1 MLFNSFSYLLLFL
14 PITIC
19 GYLWLNSRRLTIP
32 ATVWLVGASLYF
44 YAYWKFLFLPIILVS
59 IAVNY
64 SFGFFLSKD
73 HGFEKSA
80 DEEKKTGKKT
90 ALVFGILFNVGL
102 LGYFKYADFFIANVN
117 ALFGS
122 IIPLPQIT
130 LPLGISFFTFQQIS
144 YLVDSFYG
152 KTGEYN
158 FLNYALFV
166 SFFPQLIAGPI
177 VHHKEMMPQFARLKN
192 KFVNWQNIYKGLF
205 LIGAGL
211 CKKVVIADTFGLW
224 ASQGFAN
231 PESLNFLSA
240 WSTSLCYTVQLY
252 FDFSGYTDMAIG
264 SALLINIHI
273 PQNFDAPYRS
283 LSIQEF
289 WRRWHMTLGRFLRDY
304 IYIPLGGN
312 RKGALR
318 VYFNLFITFFVGGVW
333 HGAGWTFV
341 LWGTLHGL
349 ALCLHRFWYK
359 TGFRMPAFPAWLLTF
374 LFVNTAWVVF
384 RAENIGQAMTI
395 WTHMVDMSTANW
407 ELLSLPYIIEAAGLN
422 VWLMVVLMLLVIQ
435 DTVYRTTQEW
445 AEKLTPRFIWSF
457 AAASAFAAS
466 FILLMNQNRFSEF
479 IYFQF

>member
-44 YAYWKFLFLPIILVS
+44 YAYWKLAFLPIILVS
-59 IAVNY
+59 IVVNY
-64 SFGFFLSKD
+64 SIGFFLSKN
-73 HGFEKSA
+73 HMFVSPFTGAKKSA
-80 DEEKKTGKKT
+80 KKT

-117 ALFGS
+117 AVFGS

-192 KFVNWQNIYKGLF
+192 KFVNWQNIHKGLF

-273 PQNFDAPYRS
+273 PQNFNAPYRS

-349 ALCLHRFWYK
+349 ALCIHRFWNR
-359 TGFRMPAFPAWLLTF
+359 TGFRMPVIPAWILTF
-374 LFVNTAWVVF
+374 LFINAAWVVF
-384 RAENIGQAMTI
+384 RAENLGQAWII
-395 WTHMVDMSTANW
+395 WAHMADISSTNLA
-407 ELLSLPYIIEAAGLN
+407 LLSSVNIIAASGLSI
-422 VWLMVVLMLLVIQ
+422 WSIALLFLLVFQ
-435 DTVYRTTQEW
+435 DIVFRTTQEW
-445 AEKLTPRFIWSF
+445 AEKLRPRIIWSL
-457 AAASAFAAS
+457 AAAMTYAVS
-466 FILLMNQNRFSEF
+466 FVLLMNQNRFSEF

>member
-1 MLFNSFSYLLLFL
+1 MLFNSFSYILLFL
-14 PITIC
+14 PLAVC
-19 GYLWLNSRRLTIP
+19 VYLWLNSRRLIIP

-44 YAYWKFLFLPIILVS
+44 YAYWKAAFLPIILAS

-64 SFGFFLSKD
+64 SVGFFLSK
-73 HGFEKSA
+73 GRRPERAVEKGG
-80 DEEKKTGKKT
+80 KKAKKT

-117 ALFGS
+117 AVFGS

-144 YLVDSFYG
+144 YLVDSFHG

-177 VHHKEMMPQFARLKN
+177 VHHKEMMPQFARLEN
-192 KFVNWQNIYKGLF
+192 KLVNWQNIHKGLF
-205 LIGAGL
+205 FIGAGL
-211 CKKVVIADTFGLW
+211 CKKIVIADTFGLW
-224 ASQGFAN
+224 ASHGFAN
-231 PESLNFLSA
+231 PENLNFFSA
-240 WSTSLCYTVQLY
+240 WATSLCYTVQLY
-252 FDFSGYTDMAIG
+252 FDFSGYTDIAIG
-264 SALLINIHI
+264 SALLVNIKL

-283 LSIQEF
+283 LSIREF

-312 RKGALR
+312 RKGTLR
-318 VYFNLFITFFVGGVW
+318 VYFNLFITFFIGGVW
-333 HGAGWTFV
+333 HGAGWTFM

-349 ALCLHRFWYK
+349 ALCIQRFWNQ
-359 TGFRMPAFPAWLLTF
+359 TGLRMPVIPAWVLTF
-374 LFVNTAWVVF
+374 LFVNAAWVIF
-384 RAENIGQAMTI
+384 RAENIGHAWII
-395 WTHMVDMSTANW
+395 WANMVDISSADLA
-407 ELLSLPYIIEAAGLN
+407 LLSIEQITEASGLSI
-422 VWLMVVLMLLVIQ
+422 WFMAPLFLLVFQ

-445 AEKLTPRFIWSF
+445 AEKLTPSFVWSL
-457 AAASAFAAS
+457 AAAWAFAAS
-466 FILLMNQNRFSEF
+466 FVLLMNQNRFSEF